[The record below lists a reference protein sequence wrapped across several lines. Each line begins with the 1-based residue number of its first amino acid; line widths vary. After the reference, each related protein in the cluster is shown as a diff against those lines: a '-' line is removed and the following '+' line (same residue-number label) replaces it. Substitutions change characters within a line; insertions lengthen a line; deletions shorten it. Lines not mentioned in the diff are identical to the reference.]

1 MQMKT
6 IVVPF
11 DFSPNAR
18 VALSAALQLAKAT
31 ASGLLIVHV
40 LHESPYKLA
49 AAGNEAEMNR
59 LIRQDEMEKTIALQQ
74 EADEMRH
81 TLSLRFPAGQVMV
94 KAVYHPL
101 IVEKIIELAHNE
113 DAGLIVMGTLGA
125 SGLRKVLFGSNAAH
139 MISRS
144 PVPVLAVPLDY
155 EYKPVQKIVY
165 ASDLENLEGELK
177 QIIPFAIAL
186 NAVIEVV
193 HLDYGINDKKIS
205 QEAAESIIHKSPYQF
220 IHLLFRDA
228 NLNKPLLRQLKTHLE
243 LIDPD
248 WLIMFTKEKSM
259 WDKLFLG
266 SHTEDMSQALTLPL
280 LSFKK
285 PV

>member
-1 MQMKT
+1 MKT

-18 VALSAALQLAKAT
+18 VALSTALQLAKAT

-49 AAGNEAEMNR
+49 AANNEAEMNR
-59 LIRQDEMEKTIALQQ
+59 LIRQDEMEKTVALQQ
-74 EADEMRH
+74 EADEIRQA
-81 TLSLRFPAGQVMV
+81 LSLKFPAGQIMA

-101 IVEKIIELAHNE
+101 IVEKIIELAIIE
-113 DAGLIVMGTLGA
+113 DAGLIVMGTQGA

-144 PVPVLAVPLDY
+144 PFPVLAIPAGY
-155 EYKPVQKIVY
+155 SFKPVQKMVY
-165 ASDLENLEGELK
+165 AADLENLEAELK
-177 QIIPFAIAL
+177 QVIPFAIAL
-186 NAVIEVV
+186 NAVIEVL

-205 QEAAESIIHKSPYQF
+205 PDAAENIIRKSPYQF
-220 IHLLFRDA
+220 IHLLIREA
-228 NLNKPLLRQLKTHLE
+228 NLNKPLLRQLKTHTE
-243 LIDPD
+243 VMDPD

-285 PV
+285 PE